1 MIGNGY
7 RNIIVIKSISYMSH
21 INYLF
26 NIVSGFS
33 RKKPDI

>member
-1 MIGNGY
+1 MIGNGCM
-7 RNIIVIKSISYMSH
+7 NTIVIKSISYMSH

-33 RKKPDI
+33 RKNQDI